1 MKIRKRSL
9 VTNIFLVLIMGLV
22 YVASFGFA
30 QPTQGL
36 ALKGCTGGSNV
47 GLQIAVTQDSD
58 VTAYMDAMDRMNV
71 QGTFFFC
78 EQCIKDNDG
87 AVSEVLAR
95 GYSVGYYVCAAHEG
109 IDSDMYIGN
118 GYSVPVMSYE
128 SGSGVRHIGPS
139 IDFEKLKKHEN
150 WQQVLRDS
158 VFKDMFIRIEAD
170 NEMLEFE
177 KVVQIVRDKG
187 YTILKVEEML

>member
-47 GLQIAVTQDSD
+47 GLQLTVTQDSD
-58 VTAYMDAMDRMNV
+58 VAAYMDAMDRMGV

-78 EQCIKDNDG
+78 EQCIKDND
-87 AVSEVLAR
+87 AMVRSVLAR
-95 GYSVGYYVCAAHEG
+95 GYSVGYYVCAEHNG
-109 IDSDMYIGN
+109 VDSDMYIGN

-128 SGSGVRHIGPS
+128 SGSGVRQIGPS
-139 IDFEKLKKHEN
+139 IDFEKLKKN
-150 WQQVLRDS
+150 DDWQQVFRDS
-158 VFKDMFIRIEAD
+158 IFGDMFIRIEAN
-170 NEMLEFE
+170 NEMTEFE